1 MPGQD
6 VQNDTGRMDIMR
18 QRLGTSGFYRINPIG
33 QHGAQDVDHLPITAG
48 LTFQLALHSA
58 DRDRQ
63 VPFLEGC
70 AVAQCPGFAGQNRY
84 VMQGIE
90 DRLVPSECTLV

>member
-6 VQNDTGRMDIMR
+6 VQNDTGRMDTMR
-18 QRLGTSGFYRINPIG
+18 YRLGTSGFYRINPIG

-63 VPFLEGC
+63 VLDTD
-70 AVAQCPGFAGQNRY
+70 AGTAWN
-84 VMQGIE
+84 
-90 DRLVPSECTLV
+90 PSNGPT

>member
-33 QHGAQDVDHLPITAG
+33 QHGAQDVDHPLPDR
-48 LTFQLALHSA
+48 ALRSN
-58 DRDRQ
+58 
-63 VPFLEGC
+63 VPRGC
-70 AVAQCPGFAGQNRY
+70 RSPPG
-84 VMQGIE
+84 
-90 DRLVPSECTLV
+90 